1 MLNLNRSNFQA
12 HPFHLVSP
20 SPWPIY
26 TSISLLTLTTSSV
39 LSFHSFNNAEYF
51 LTLALLT
58 LILSMSLWFRDIIS
72 EGKYKHIFQPILSNN
87 KLNTLNNKS
96 NISNKLNM
104 AKAISSEQ
112 IKYIKSNRNIKELN
126 LNKDQLGHY
135 LAGLLEGDG
144 HISLPFLGNT
154 ILNRV
159 LNPRIVFT
167 SHINNIE
174 LYICIQSA
182 LSGIG
187 RFQLVNNNNIIR
199 YIIGDVKGITFFI
212 NAVHNKLRTPKNKS
226 FNQLIEFLNQKY
238 NLTIPKSNL
247 DMSDLFTNNWFAG
260 FIEADGHFGV
270 KIVDSKSKS
279 CTRKRSIS
287 SNISLKFIIGQRL
300 IDNKTSLSMLNIMEK
315 ISQTLLCNLA
325 VYEAKNNKTLSVNVV
340 AIDKLKYIV
349 NYFNKYPLLGIKNLD
364 FKDWE
369 TVYYMIISK
378 EHLTEKG
385 QSKIK
390 SIQSNMNSKRVLFC
404 EYI

>member
-1 MLNLNRSNFQA
+1 
-12 HPFHLVSP
+12 
-20 SPWPIY
+20 
-26 TSISLLTLTTSSV
+26 
-39 LSFHSFNNAEYF
+39 
-51 LTLALLT
+51 
-58 LILSMSLWFRDIIS
+58 
-72 EGKYKHIFQPILSNN
+72 
-87 KLNTLNNKS
+87 
-96 NISNKLNM
+96 M

-126 LNKDQLGHY
+126 LNKDQLGYY
-135 LAGLLEGDG
+135 LVGLLEGDG
-144 HISLPFLGNT
+144 HISLFFLGNT

-159 LNPRIVFT
+159 LNPIIIFT
-167 SHINNIE
+167 SHINIIE

-182 LSGIG
+182 LGGIG
-187 RFQLVNNNNIIR
+187 RFQLVNNNIIR

-212 NAVHNKLRTPKNKS
+212 NAVHNKLRTPKNES
-226 FNQLIEFLNQKY
+226 FNQLVEFLNQKY

-247 DMSDLFTNNWFAG
+247 DMSDLFSNNWFRG
-260 FIEADGHFGV
+260 FIEVDGHFGV

-279 CTRKRSIS
+279 YTCKRSIS
-287 SNISLKFIIGQRL
+287 SNINLKFIIGQRL

-340 AIDKLKYIV
+340 AIDKLKYLV

-369 TVYYMIISK
+369 TVYYMIMSK

-385 QSKIK
+385 QYKIK